1 MRMSLFGRKPRPPR
15 RRVEKEAWLALD
27 RSFALR
33 PCKVIDMSDE
43 GARLYVDD
51 DRLPKHF
58 NLTFSRSSRDG
69 KRCEM
74 RWRRGHSVGVKFVA

>member
-1 MRMSLFGRKPRPPR
+1 MALLGRKSRPPR

-33 PCKVIDMSDE
+33 PCKVVDMSDH
-43 GARLYVDD
+43 GARLYVGLD

-69 KRCEM
+69 FRCEV
-74 RWRRGHSVGVKFVA
+74 RWRRGHSVGVRFVA